1 MKVIIIEDIAHE
13 VDLIKSLLK
22 KSFPQVEVIGQAD
35 NVVDGVKLITSHKPD
50 FILMDIEIMGG
61 TSYDILNQ
69 IQKLNIPIDF
79 EIIFLTGNRRFDYA
93 TMAFAYSALDFLT
106 KPIDPILFENA
117 INKAIER
124 SNPQQYLNQIQLFM
138 DLVRSPD
145 NKNSKL
151 AVHKIGGVIS
161 FVQIDQI
168 VYLEADKEVTRF
180 IFKNGEEVI
189 AARNLGQYDQ
199 LLVNNHRF
207 FSISNSLL
215 INLDE
220 LDSYD
225 HSEKIAT
232 MSNQKLLYAS
242 RRGGQDLKNYINK
255 NISLSEGKSE
265 SLINVFKNLFTNNGS
280 SKVKIK

>member
-22 KSFPQVEVIGQAD
+22 KLFPQVEVIGQAD

-79 EIIFLTGNRRFDYA
+79 EVIFLTGNRKFDYA

-220 LDSYD
+220 LESYD
-225 HSEKIAT
+225 HSEKIVT
-232 MSNQKLLYAS
+232 MSNQKRLYTS

-255 NISLSEGKSE
+255 NISLSESKSD
-265 SLINVFKNLFTNNGS
+265 SLMNVFKNLFTNNGS
-280 SKVKIK
+280 FKVKIK

>member
-1 MKVIIIEDIAHE
+1 MKVIIIEDIPSE
-13 VDLIKSLLK
+13 VALIKTLLTTL
-22 KSFPQVEVIGQAD
+22 FPLVEVIGQAD
-35 NVVDGVKLITSHKPD
+35 NVEDGVKLISTNKPD

-79 EIIFLTGNRRFDYA
+79 EIIFLTGNRKFDYA

-106 KPIDPILFENA
+106 KPIDPILFGNA

-124 SNPQQYLNQIQLFM
+124 SNPQQYLTQIQLFM

-151 AVHKIGGVIS
+151 AVHKIGGIIS

-168 VYLEADKEVTRF
+168 VYLEAEKEITHF
-180 IFKNGEEVI
+180 IFKNGSEVI

-207 FSISNSLL
+207 FSISNSIL

-225 HSEKIAT
+225 HSEKIVI
-232 MSNQKLLYAS
+232 MSNQKRLYAS
-242 RRGGQDLKNYINK
+242 RRGGQDLKNYIHKKADSQEN
-255 NISLSEGKSE
+255 LSIT
-265 SLINVFKNLFTNNGS
+265 LFDTFKQLFR
-280 SKVKIK
+280 KK

>member
-1 MKVIIIEDIAHE
+1 MKVIIIEDITYE
-13 VDLIKSLLK
+13 VELVKSLLK
-22 KSFPQVEVIGQAD
+22 KLFPQVEVIGQAD
-35 NVVDGVKLITSHKPD
+35 NVEDGINLIITHKPD

-69 IQKLNIPIDF
+69 IQTLNIPIDF
-79 EIIFLTGNRRFDYA
+79 EVIFLTGNRKFDYA

-106 KPIDPILFENA
+106 KPIDPILFEKA
-117 INKAIER
+117 IKKAIER

-151 AVHKIGGVIS
+151 AVHKIGGIIS

-168 VYLEADKEVTRF
+168 IYLEADKEVTRF
-180 IFKNGEEVI
+180 VFKNGEEVI

-232 MSNQKLLYAS
+232 MCNHKRLYAS
-242 RRGGQDLKNYINK
+242 RRGGQDLKNYINT
-255 NISLSEGKSE
+255 
-265 SLINVFKNLFTNNGS
+265 NVNLTTNKTETLVTMFKNMF
-280 SKVKIK
+280 VR

>member
-1 MKVIIIEDIAHE
+1 MKVIIIEDITYE
-13 VDLIKSLLK
+13 VELVKSLLK
-22 KSFPQVEVIGQAD
+22 KMFPQVEVIGQAD

-79 EIIFLTGNRRFDYA
+79 EVIFLTGNRKFDYA

-106 KPIDPILFENA
+106 KPIDPILFEKA
-117 INKAIER
+117 IKKAIER

-145 NKNSKL
+145 NKNAKL

-168 VYLEADKEVTRF
+168 IYLEADKEVTRF
-180 IFKNGEEVI
+180 VFKNGEDVI
-189 AARNLGQYDQ
+189 ATRNLGQYDQ

-232 MSNQKLLYAS
+232 MCNHKRLYAS
-242 RRGGQDLKNYINK
+242 RRGGQDLKNYINT
-255 NISLSEGKSE
+255 NVNLTSNKSE
-265 SLINVFKNLFTNNGS
+265 TIFKMLKSMF
-280 SKVKIK
+280 VR

>member
-1 MKVIIIEDIAHE
+1 MKVIIIEDITYE
-13 VDLIKSLLK
+13 VELVKSLLK
-22 KSFPQVEVIGQAD
+22 KLFPQVEVIGQAD
-35 NVVDGVKLITSHKPD
+35 NVEDGVTLIVTHKPD

-69 IQKLNIPIDF
+69 IQKLNISIDF
-79 EIIFLTGNRRFDYA
+79 EIIFLTGNRKFDYA

-106 KPIDPILFENA
+106 KPIDPILFEKA
-117 INKAIER
+117 IKKAIER
-124 SNPQQYLNQIQLFM
+124 GNPQQYLNQIQLFM

-180 IFKNGEEVI
+180 VFKNGEEVI

-225 HSEKIAT
+225 HSEKIAI
-232 MSNQKLLYAS
+232 MCNHKRLYAS
-242 RRGGQDLKNYINK
+242 RRGGQDLKNYINT
-255 NISLSEGKSE
+255 NVNLIPNKSE
-265 SLINVFKNLFTNNGS
+265 TIFKILKSMF
-280 SKVKIK
+280 VR

>member
-1 MKVIIIEDIAHE
+1 MKVIIIEDITYE
-13 VDLIKSLLK
+13 VELVKSLLK
-22 KSFPQVEVIGQAD
+22 KLFPQVEVIGQAD
-35 NVVDGVKLITSHKPD
+35 NVEDGVKLIITHKPD

-79 EIIFLTGNRRFDYA
+79 EVIFLTGNKKFDYA

-106 KPIDPILFENA
+106 KPIDSILFEKA
-117 INKAIER
+117 IKKAIER

-168 VYLEADKEVTRF
+168 IYLEADKEVTRF
-180 IFKNGEEVI
+180 VFKNGEEVI

-232 MSNQKLLYAS
+232 MCNHKRLYAS
-242 RRGGQDLKNYINK
+242 RRGGQDLKNYINTNVNLTANKSETLIKMLK
-255 NISLSEGKSE
+255 NIF
-265 SLINVFKNLFTNNGS
+265 VR
-280 SKVKIK
+280 

>member
-1 MKVIIIEDIAHE
+1 MKVIIIEDISYE
-13 VDLIKSLLK
+13 IELIKSLLK
-22 KSFPQVEVIGQAD
+22 KQFPKVEVIGQAD
-35 NVVDGVKLITSHKPD
+35 NVEDGVKLIITHKPD
-50 FILMDIEIMGG
+50 FILMDIEIRGG

-69 IQKLNIPIDF
+69 IQRLNIPIDF
-79 EIIFLTGNRRFDYA
+79 EIIFLTGNRKFDYA

-151 AVHKIGGVIS
+151 AVHKIGGIIS

-225 HSEKIAT
+225 HSEKIVV
-232 MSNQKLLYAS
+232 MSNQRRLYAS

-255 NISLSEGKSE
+255 NV
-265 SLINVFKNLFTNNGS
+265 SLIENNSETLFKMLKNMFTS
-280 SKVKIK
+280 RIF

>member
-1 MKVIIIEDIAHE
+1 MKVIIIEDINYE
-13 VDLIKSLLK
+13 IDLIKSLLK
-22 KSFPQVEVIGQAD
+22 KLFPQVEVIGQAD

-79 EIIFLTGNRRFDYA
+79 EIIFLTGNRKFDYA

-180 IFKNGEEVI
+180 VFKNEEEII

-207 FSISNSLL
+207 FSISNSIL

-225 HSEKIAT
+225 HSEKIVT
-232 MSNQKLLYAS
+232 MSNQKRLYAS

-255 NISLSEGKSE
+255 NIRLAESKSE
-265 SLINVFKNLFTNNGS
+265 SLINVLKNIFSNRGNPPIR
-280 SKVKIK
+280 KF

>member
-13 VDLIKSLLK
+13 VDLIKSLLTN
-22 KSFPQVEVIGQAD
+22 SFPEVEVIGQAD
-35 NVVDGVKLITSHKPD
+35 NVEDGVKLISTNKPD

-79 EIIFLTGNRRFDYA
+79 EIIFLTGNRKFDYA

-124 SNPQQYLNQIQLFM
+124 SNPQQYLTQIQLFM

-151 AVHKIGGVIS
+151 AVHKIGGIIS

-168 VYLEADKEVTRF
+168 VYLEAEKEITHF
-180 IFKNGEEVI
+180 IFKNGSEVI

-207 FSISNSLL
+207 FSISNSIL

-225 HSEKIAT
+225 HSEKIVI
-232 MSNQKLLYAS
+232 MSNQKRLYAS
-242 RRGGQDLKNYINK
+242 RRGGQDLKNYIHK
-255 NISLSEGKSE
+255 KAGSQEHLSIT
-265 SLINVFKNLFTNNGS
+265 LFDTFKQLFR
-280 SKVKIK
+280 KK

>member
-1 MKVIIIEDIAHE
+1 MKTVIIEDITHE
-13 VDLIKSLLK
+13 LELIKKLLK
-22 KSFPQVEVIGQAD
+22 TYFPNVEIVGEAN
-35 NVVDGVKLITSHKPD
+35 NVEDGVALISSKKPD
-50 FILMDIEIMGG
+50 FLLMDIEIMGG

-69 IQKLNIPIDF
+69 LQKQQSSMDF
-79 EIIFLTGNRRFDYA
+79 EVIFLTGNRKFDYA

-106 KPIDPILFENA
+106 KPIDSDLFQ
-117 INKAIER
+117 KAITKAIQR
-124 SNPQQYLNQIQLFM
+124 TNPEQYLNQIQLFM

-145 NKNSKL
+145 NRNAKL

-180 IFKNGEEVI
+180 VFKNGEEIV

-215 INLDE
+215 INLE
-220 LDSYD
+220 EMGSYD
-225 HSEKIAT
+225 HSEKIVT
-232 MSNQKLLYAS
+232 MTNQKRLYAS
-242 RRGGQDLKNYINK
+242 RRGGQDLKSHIN
-255 NISLSEGKSE
+255 NTATDSSSVSMLNMLRRLFMGK
-265 SLINVFKNLFTNNGS
+265 
-280 SKVKIK
+280 

>member
-1 MKVIIIEDIAHE
+1 MKVIIIEDITYE
-13 VDLIKSLLK
+13 IELVKSLLK
-22 KSFPQVEVIGQAD
+22 KLFPQVEVIGQAD
-35 NVVDGVKLITSHKPD
+35 NVEDGVKLITSHKPD

-79 EIIFLTGNRRFDYA
+79 EIIFLTGNRKFDYA

-106 KPIDPILFENA
+106 KPIDPILFEKA
-117 INKAIER
+117 IKKAIER

-151 AVHKIGGVIS
+151 AVHKIGGIIS

-180 IFKNGEEVI
+180 VFKNGEEVI

-232 MSNQKLLYAS
+232 MCNHKRLYAS
-242 RRGGQDLKNYINK
+242 RRGGQDLKNYINT
-255 NISLSEGKSE
+255 NVNLTANKSE
-265 SLINVFKNLFTNNGS
+265 TLIKMLKNMF
-280 SKVKIK
+280 VR

>member
-1 MKVIIIEDIAHE
+1 MKAIIVEDIIHE
-13 VDLIKSLLK
+13 LNLIKSLLK
-22 KSFPQVEVIGQAD
+22 KHFPQVEIIGEAN
-35 NVVDGVKLITSHKPD
+35 NVDEGISLISTLSPD

-61 TSYDILNQ
+61 TSYDILNKLQ
-69 IQKLNIPIDF
+69 ILKIPMDF
-79 EIIFLTGNRRFDYA
+79 EVIFLTGNRKFDYA

-106 KPIDPILFENA
+106 KPIEPILFEKA
-117 INKAIER
+117 IKKAIER

-145 NKNSKL
+145 NKNAKL

-168 VYLEADKEVTRF
+168 IYLEADKEITRF

-207 FSISNSLL
+207 FSISNSIL

-225 HSEKIAT
+225 HSEKIVT
-232 MSNQKLLYAS
+232 MCNHKRLYAS
-242 RRGGQDLKNYINK
+242 RRGGQDLKNYINLNVNPK
-255 NISLSEGKSE
+255 ENKSE
-265 SLINVFKNLFTNNGS
+265 ILFKTLKNLF
-280 SKVKIK
+280 VR

>member
-1 MKVIIIEDIAHE
+1 MKVIIIEDITYE
-13 VDLIKSLLK
+13 VELVKSLLK
-22 KSFPQVEVIGQAD
+22 KMFPQVEVIGQAD
-35 NVVDGVKLITSHKPD
+35 NVVDGVKLIISHKPD

-79 EIIFLTGNRRFDYA
+79 EVIFLTGNRKFDYA

-106 KPIDPILFENA
+106 KPIDPILFEKA
-117 INKAIER
+117 IKKAIER

-151 AVHKIGGVIS
+151 AVHKIGGIIS

-168 VYLEADKEVTRF
+168 IYLEADKEVTHF
-180 IFKNGEEVI
+180 VFKNSEEVI
-189 AARNLGQYDQ
+189 ATRNLGQYDQ

-225 HSEKIAT
+225 HSEKIVT
-232 MSNQKLLYAS
+232 MSNHKRLYAS
-242 RRGGQDLKNYINK
+242 RRGGQDLKNYINT
-255 NISLSEGKSE
+255 NVNLTPNKSE
-265 SLINVFKNLFTNNGS
+265 TLVTMLKNMF
-280 SKVKIK
+280 VR

>member
-1 MKVIIIEDIAHE
+1 MKVIIIEDITYE
-13 VDLIKSLLK
+13 VELVKSLLK
-22 KSFPQVEVIGQAD
+22 KMFPQVEVIGQAD

-79 EIIFLTGNRRFDYA
+79 EVIFLTGNRKFDYA

-106 KPIDPILFENA
+106 KPIDPILFEKA
-117 INKAIER
+117 IKKAIER

-151 AVHKIGGVIS
+151 AVHKIGGIIS

-168 VYLEADKEVTRF
+168 IYLEADKEVTRF

-207 FSISNSLL
+207 FPISNSLL

-232 MSNQKLLYAS
+232 MSNHKRLYAS
-242 RRGGQDLKNYINK
+242 RRGGKDLKNYINT
-255 NISLSEGKSE
+255 NVNLTPNKSE
-265 SLINVFKNLFTNNGS
+265 TLVTMLKNMF
-280 SKVKIK
+280 VR